1 MSKLAVVRDEKFRD
15 HLTPEMHPESPKRL
29 VAIDEAL
36 KSTGLIEK
44 VKQLSPREAS
54 EDELSFVHDERYIE
68 AMLQV
73 GEKAK
78 RSQHLIMLDADTW
91 MSPESYD
98 TAKLAAGAG
107 LVAVD
112 AIAKEDITSSFVVAR
127 PPGHHALADRPMGFC
142 LFNNIAVAARYAQK
156 ELGCKRVFI
165 VDWDVHHGNGTQAAF
180 YDDPSVFFLSLHQ
193 FPFWPPNSGW
203 YTDDG
208 AGDGTGYNLNVP
220 LPAGTGDR
228 GYLKAWEQLVRPVC
242 LEYKPDLIL
251 LSAGYDA
258 HEFDPLAQQCISTAG
273 YAALS
278 KNLREI
284 AAEGGNKII
293 AFLEGGYNTKALS
306 ESALITMQ
314 VLNAAT
320 LEQAR
325 LVNATAQAT
334 DRRSTTELTFDES
347 PDEVDAR
354 IADVR
359 KHFSTYWKSL
369 A

>member
-1 MSKLAVVRDEKFRD
+1 MSQLALVRDEKFRD

-36 KSTGLIEK
+36 KSTGLIKEI
-44 VKQLSPREAS
+44 KQLSPREAS
-54 EDELSFVHDERYIE
+54 EDELCFVHDQRYIE
-68 AMLQV
+68 EMLQV

-78 RSQHLIMLDADTW
+78 HSRHLVRLDADTW
-91 MSPESYD
+91 MSPETYD

-112 AIAKEDITSSFVVAR
+112 AISNDDVSSSFVVAR

-165 VDWDVHHGNGTQAAF
+165 LDWDVHHGNGTEAAF
-180 YDDPSVFFLSLHQ
+180 YDDPSVLFLSLHQ

-203 YTDDG
+203 YTADG
-208 AGDGTGYNLNVP
+208 ARDGKGYNLNIP

-228 GYLKAWEQLVRPVC
+228 GYLGAWQRLVRPVC

-258 HEFDPLAQQCISTAG
+258 HEFDPLAQQRISTAG
-273 YAALS
+273 YAELS
-278 KNLREI
+278 KNLREL
-284 AAEGGNKII
+284 AADCDSKII
-293 AFLEGGYNTKALS
+293 AFLEGGYNTRALS
-306 ESALITMQ
+306 ESALVTMR
-314 VLNAAT
+314 VLNAET

-325 LVNATAQAT
+325 LVNAPA
-334 DRRSTTELTFDES
+334 DSTTRSSATALTDDES
-347 PDEVDAR
+347 PDDVDKR
-354 IADVR
+354 ITELR
-359 KHFSTYWKSL
+359 HHFSNYWKSL
-369 A
+369 G